1 MTSPTTGQI
10 AERLREVQDQIR
22 AAAGR
27 AGRDPG
33 DVRIVAVTKT
43 FGPDTVSAAVGAGLD
58 AIGEN
63 RAQELLEKAAA
74 LDETREPAPAE
85 WHFVGRIQRNKV
97 KKLAPLVARWHS
109 VDRLRVGEAIARHAP
124 GARVFVQVNV
134 GSEEQK
140 GGCAPAETEALVGGL
155 RDLDLE
161 VEGLMTVPPIGE
173 DPRPHFARLRELAA
187 DVGVSALSMGMSG
200 DYEIAVEEGATVV
213 RLGTTLFGARDRGGV
228 G

>member
-1 MTSPTTGQI
+1 MTGPTTDQV
-10 AERLREVQDQIR
+10 AERLREVQDRIR

-33 DVRIVAVTKT
+33 DVQIVAVTKT
-43 FGPDTVSAAVGAGLD
+43 FGPETVSAAVGAGLD

-74 LDETREPAPAE
+74 LDETGGPAPAD

-97 KKLAPLVARWHS
+97 KKLAPLVGWWHS
-109 VDRLRVGEAIARHAP
+109 VDRLRAGESIARRVP

-134 GSEEQK
+134 GGEEQK
-140 GGCAPAETEALVGGL
+140 GGCAPGETEALVGGL
-155 RDLDLE
+155 RDLGLE
-161 VEGLMTVPPIGE
+161 VEGLMTVPPFGE

-213 RLGTTLFGARDRGGV
+213 RLGTALFGARDHG
-228 G
+228 

>member
-1 MTSPTTGQI
+1 MTGPTTDQI
-10 AERLREVQDQIR
+10 AERLREVQDRIR

-43 FGPDTVSAAVGAGLD
+43 FGPETVSAAVEAGLD

-74 LDETREPAPAE
+74 LDETGGPAPTD

-97 KKLAPLVARWHS
+97 KKLASLVGWWHS
-109 VDRLRVGEAIARHAP
+109 VDRLRAGETIARHAP

-134 GSEEQK
+134 GGEEQK
-140 GGCAPAETEALVGGL
+140 GGCAPGETEALVGGL

-161 VEGLMTVPPIGE
+161 VEGLMTVPPFGE

-213 RLGTTLFGARDRGGV
+213 RLGTTLFGARDHG
-228 G
+228 